1 MQIFIKQLSCQHQKW
16 LYKALYKFK
25 YYLLSQKRDVKM
37 MVFTNRSRENAT
49 KRPNRK
55 IRLGLLFNEVFL
67 VFDIKQND
75 EFQVY

>member
-1 MQIFIKQLSCQHQKW
+1 MQFFIKQLPCQHQKW

-49 KRPNRK
+49 KK
-55 IRLGLLFNEVFL
+55 A
-67 VFDIKQND
+67 
-75 EFQVY
+75 